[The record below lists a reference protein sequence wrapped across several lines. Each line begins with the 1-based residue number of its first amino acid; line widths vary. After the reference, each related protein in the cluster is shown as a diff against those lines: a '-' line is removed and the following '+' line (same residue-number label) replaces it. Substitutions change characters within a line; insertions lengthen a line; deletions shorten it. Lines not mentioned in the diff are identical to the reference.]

1 MKNLTKIITLGL
13 SLLFIATISNAQNV
27 IVDAKKSY
35 SNIKTVEVNGGWLDV
50 TYEGGSGTE
59 VNVEAYLESN
69 ETNQDIVFV
78 TLGDVLKIS
87 YERNSNNSSWNNKSK
102 GYIKIT
108 GPKAVALQLRNSSGS
123 LMVDNVANEET
134 ILKVSSGKISASGID
149 GNLEIQATSGSL
161 KVDRVSGNVMAGV
174 TSGNAD
180 LMDID
185 GDVKY
190 KSTSG
195 SLNAAN
201 IGGEIDVA
209 LTSGNAKLSNIG
221 SLGSL
226 KFTSGNI
233 KAENAGLG
241 DNTSFTGTSG
251 NFKVQTPSDLKAYNF
266 SLKAS
271 SGNVKVG
278 NVSTG
283 KSLEMDN
290 GSGPW
295 VKGNISSGN
304 ITIEN

>member
-134 ILKVSSGKISASGID
+134 ILKVSSGRISASGID

>member
-1 MKNLTKIITLGL
+1 MKNLTKIFTL
-13 SLLFIATISNAQNV
+13 SLVLLLVATLSYAQNV
-27 IVDAKKSY
+27 IVDANKSY
-35 SNIKTVEVNGGWLDV
+35 ANIKSVEVNGGWLDV
-50 TYEGGSGTE
+50 TYEGGSSSE
-59 VNVEAYLESN
+59 VKVAAYLESN

-108 GPKAVALQLRNSSGS
+108 GPREVALQLRNSSGS
-123 LMVDNVANEET
+123 LMVNNVSNIET
-134 ILKVSSGKISASGID
+134 VLKVSSGKISASSIN
-149 GNLEIQATSGSL
+149 GNLDIQASSGSL
-161 KVDRVSGNVMAGV
+161 KIDGVKGNVIAGV

-180 LMDID
+180 ISNVT
-185 GDVKY
+185 GNVQY

-195 SLNAAN
+195 SLDAENV
-201 IGGEIDVA
+201 GGEIDVT
-209 LTSGNAKLSNIG
+209 LTSGNARLTNIG
-221 SLGSL
+221 TLGSL
-226 KFTSGNI
+226 RFTSGNI

-241 DNTSFTGTSG
+241 DNTSFSGTSG
-251 NFKVQTPSDLKAYNF
+251 SFKVQTPSDLKAYNF

-283 KSLEMDN
+283 KSLEMNN

>member
-1 MKNLTKIITLGL
+1 MKNLTKIIALGL
-13 SLLFIATISNAQNV
+13 SLLVIATISNAQNV

-69 ETNQDIVFV
+69 ESNQDIVFV

-123 LMVDNVANEET
+123 LKVTNVSSKKT
-134 ILKVSSGKISASGID
+134 VLKVSSGRISASAIEGD
-149 GNLEIQATSGSL
+149 LDIQASSGSL
-161 KVDRVSGNVMAGV
+161 KIDGIKGNVIAGV
-174 TSGNAD
+174 TSGSAD
-180 LMDID
+180 IKDVS
-185 GDVKY
+185 GDVRY

-195 SLNAAN
+195 SLGAEN
-201 IGGEIDVA
+201 IAGEIGVY
-209 LTSGNAKLSNIG
+209 LTSGNARLTNIG
-221 SLGSL
+221 TLGSL

-241 DNTSFTGTSG
+241 DNTSFDGTSG
-251 NFKVQTPSDLKAYNF
+251 SFKVQTPSNLKAYNF
-266 SLKAS
+266 SLRAS

-278 NVSTG
+278 NSSAG

-290 GSGPW
+290 GSGSW
-295 VKGNISSGN
+295 VKGSISSGN

>member
-87 YERNSNNSSWNNKSK
+87 YQRNSNNSSWNNKSK

-134 ILKVSSGKISASGID
+134 ILKVSSGRISASGID

>member
-87 YERNSNNSSWNNKSK
+87 YQRNSNNSSWNNKSK

-134 ILKVSSGKISASGID
+134 ILKVSSGRISASGID
-149 GNLEIQATSGSL
+149 GNLDIQATSGSL

-201 IGGEIDVA
+201 IGGEIEVA
-209 LTSGNAKLSNIG
+209 LTSGNARLSNIG

>member
-13 SLLFIATISNAQNV
+13 ILLCIATISNAQNV

-102 GYIKIT
+102 GYLKIT

-134 ILKVSSGKISASGID
+134 ILKVSSGRISASGID
-149 GNLEIQATSGSL
+149 GNLDIQATSGSL

-180 LMDID
+180 LMDIG

-251 NFKVQTPSDLKAYNF
+251 NFKLQTPSNLKAYNF

-283 KSLEMDN
+283 RSLEMDN

-295 VKGNISSGN
+295 VKGTISSGN

>member
-1 MKNLTKIITLGL
+1 MKNLTKIFTLSLGL
-13 SLLFIATISNAQNV
+13 LLVATWSYAQNV
-27 IVDAKKSY
+27 IVDGKKSY
-35 SNIKTVEVNGGWLDV
+35 SNIKSIEVNGGWLDV
-50 TYEGGSGTE
+50 TYEGGSGSE
-59 VNVEAYLESN
+59 VKVDAYLASN
-69 ETNQDIVFV
+69 ESDQDIVFV

-87 YERNSNNSSWNNKSK
+87 YQRSSNNNSWNNKNK

-108 GPKAVALQLRNSSGS
+108 GPKEVALQLRNSSGS
-123 LMVDNVANEET
+123 LMVNNISNEET
-134 ILKVSSGKISASGID
+134 LLKVSSGKITASGIN
-149 GNLEIQATSGSL
+149 GNLDIQASSGSL
-161 KVDRVSGNVMAGV
+161 KIDGVKGNVIAGV

-180 LMDID
+180 ITDVS
-185 GDVKY
+185 GDVQY

-195 SLNAAN
+195 SLDAEN
-201 IGGEIDVA
+201 IAGEISVA
-209 LTSGNAKLSNIG
+209 LTSGNARLSNIG

-241 DNTSFTGTSG
+241 DNTSFNGTSG
-251 NFKVQTPSDLKAYNF
+251 SFKVQTPSNLKAYNF

-295 VKGNISSGN
+295 VKGSISSGN

>member
-1 MKNLTKIITLGL
+1 L
-13 SLLFIATISNAQNV
+13 SYAQNV
-27 IVDAKKSY
+27 IVDANKSY
-35 SNIKTVEVNGGWLDV
+35 SNIKSVEVNGGWLDV
-50 TYEGGSGTE
+50 TYEGGSSSE
-59 VNVEAYLESN
+59 VKVAAYLESN

-108 GPKAVALQLRNSSGS
+108 GPREVALQLRNSSGS
-123 LMVDNVANEET
+123 LMVNNVSNIET
-134 ILKVSSGKISASGID
+134 VLKVSSGKISASSIN
-149 GNLEIQATSGSL
+149 GNLDIQASSGSL
-161 KVDRVSGNVMAGV
+161 KIDGVKGNVIAGV

-180 LMDID
+180 ISNVT
-185 GDVKY
+185 GNVQY

-195 SLNAAN
+195 SLDAENV
-201 IGGEIDVA
+201 GGEIDVT
-209 LTSGNAKLSNIG
+209 LTSGNARLTNIG
-221 SLGSL
+221 TLGSL
-226 KFTSGNI
+226 RFTSGNI

-241 DNTSFTGTSG
+241 DNTSFSGTSG
-251 NFKVQTPSDLKAYNF
+251 SFKVQTPSDLKAYNF

-283 KSLEMDN
+283 KSLEMNN

>member
-1 MKNLTKIITLGL
+1 MKNLFKIFTLSI
-13 SLLFIATISNAQNV
+13 SLLLVAGISYAQNV
-27 IVDAKKSY
+27 LVDANKSY
-35 SNIKTVEVNGGWLDV
+35 SNIKSIEVNGGWLDV
-50 TYEGGSGTE
+50 TYEGGSGSE

-87 YERNSNNSSWNNKSK
+87 YERSKNNYSWNSKNK

-108 GPKAVALQLRNSSGS
+108 GPKEMSLQLRNSSGS
-123 LMVDNVANEET
+123 MMVNNVSNDET
-134 ILKVSSGKISASGID
+134 LLKVTSGKISASTIA
-149 GNLEIQATSGSL
+149 GNLDIQATSGSL
-161 KVDRVSGNVMAGV
+161 KIDGVKGDVIAGL

-180 LMDID
+180 IYNVS
-185 GDVKY
+185 GNVQY

-195 SLNAAN
+195 SLDAEN
-201 IGGEIDVA
+201 INGEINIS
-209 LTSGNAKLSNIG
+209 LTSGNARLNNIG
-221 SLGSL
+221 SLGTL

-241 DNTSFTGTSG
+241 DHTSFEGSSG
-251 NFKVQTPSDLKAYNF
+251 NFKVQTPSNLKAFNF

-278 NVSTG
+278 GISSG

-290 GSGPW
+290 GSDAW
-295 VKGNISSGN
+295 VKGSITSGN

>member
-201 IGGEIDVA
+201 IGGEIEVA

>member
-87 YERNSNNSSWNNKSK
+87 YQRNSNNSSWNNKSK

-134 ILKVSSGKISASGID
+134 ILKVSSGRISASGID
-149 GNLEIQATSGSL
+149 GNLDIQATSGSL

-201 IGGEIDVA
+201 IGGEIEVA

>member
-1 MKNLTKIITLGL
+1 MKNLTKIIALGL
-13 SLLFIATISNAQNV
+13 SLLVIATISNAQNV

-69 ETNQDIVFV
+69 ESNQDVVFV

-87 YERNSNNSSWNNKSK
+87 YERNSNNSSMNNKSK

-134 ILKVSSGKISASGID
+134 ILKVSSGRISASGID
-149 GNLEIQATSGSL
+149 GNLDIQATSGSL
-161 KVDRVSGNVMAGV
+161 QVDRVSGNVIAGV

-251 NFKVQTPSDLKAYNF
+251 NFKVQTPSNLKAYNF

-295 VKGNISSGN
+295 VKGTISSGN

>member
-1 MKNLTKIITLGL
+1 MKNLTKIFTL
-13 SLLFIATISNAQNV
+13 SLVLLLVATLSYAQNV
-27 IVDAKKSY
+27 IVDANKSY
-35 SNIKTVEVNGGWLDV
+35 ANIKSVEVNGGWLDV
-50 TYEGGSGTE
+50 TYEGGSSSE
-59 VNVEAYLESN
+59 VKVAAYLESN

-108 GPKAVALQLRNSSGS
+108 GPREVALQLRNSSGS
-123 LMVDNVANEET
+123 LIVNNVSNIET
-134 ILKVSSGKISASGID
+134 VLKVSSGKISASSIN
-149 GNLEIQATSGSL
+149 GNLDIQASSGSL
-161 KVDRVSGNVMAGV
+161 KIDGVKGNVIAGV

-180 LMDID
+180 ISNVT
-185 GDVKY
+185 GNVQY

-195 SLNAAN
+195 SLDAENV
-201 IGGEIDVA
+201 GGEIDVT
-209 LTSGNAKLSNIG
+209 LTSGNARLTNIG
-221 SLGSL
+221 TLGSL
-226 KFTSGNI
+226 RFTSGNI

-241 DNTSFTGTSG
+241 DNTSFSGTSG
-251 NFKVQTPSDLKAYNF
+251 SFKVQTPSDLKAYNF

-283 KSLEMDN
+283 KSLEMNN